1 MKVSELDRMSNQRTQ
16 AYTPAVD
23 RNSAYESPLRSRG
36 VISELRPG
44 ESLATRSAGLFKS
57 AKGDRYSY
65 SLGNGSY
72 IILEEVTN
80 KTPSRPNESF
90 VSAKELSNIKGS
102 AAAQFLQVDDSLT
115 VDQNNSPIR
124 HSGGGMSRSSSRK
137 VSRASAP
144 RHTCSVKSPGRDFD
158 LPK

>member
-1 MKVSELDRMSNQRTQ
+1 MKVTDLDRMSNQRTQ

-36 VISELRPG
+36 VISELRHG

-57 AKGDRYSY
+57 AKENRYSY

-72 IILEEVTN
+72 IILEEVTGRS
-80 KTPSRPNESF
+80 PVRANESL

-102 AAAQFLQVDDSLT
+102 AAAQFLHVDDSLT

-124 HSGGGMSRSSSRK
+124 HSRGVIPRSSSRK
-137 VSRASAP
+137 V
-144 RHTCSVKSPGRDFD
+144 
-158 LPK
+158 